1 VLRVARLAA
10 VVVATVAVAL
20 AVTTWAWAATPTRAS
35 WTTAAN
41 GICGAGNA
49 QIRRLA
55 KGTAPTVRSANFLAI
70 AHIVSRENA
79 RLTVLPRPVSEL
91 PNITFFLTKSLAL
104 VPLYG
109 QAARA
114 AARSDN
120 AAVTRV
126 LTTIKQ
132 VRSWRDYTARV
143 LEAPVCAEAW

>member
-1 VLRVARLAA
+1 MLVAA
-10 VVVATVAVAL
+10 VAVAIAL
-20 AVTTWAWAATPTRAS
+20 AVTTWAGASTPTRAS

-49 QIRRLA
+49 QIRRLPT
-55 KGTAPTVRSANFLAI
+55 GTAPTVSVAKFRAI
-70 AHIVSRENA
+70 AGIVSRENTKLA
-79 RLTVLPRPVSEL
+79 MLPRPVSEL
-91 PNITFFLTKSLAL
+91 PNIAFFLSKSRAL

-126 LTTIKQ
+126 LITIKG
-132 VRSWRDYTARV
+132 VLLWRDYTARV